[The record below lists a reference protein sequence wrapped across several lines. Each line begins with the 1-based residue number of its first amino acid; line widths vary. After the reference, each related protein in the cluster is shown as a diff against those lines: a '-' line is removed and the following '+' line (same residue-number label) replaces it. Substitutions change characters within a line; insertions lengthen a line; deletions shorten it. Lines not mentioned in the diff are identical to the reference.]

1 MPRKLSAKVKRERAV
16 ARKAARELEDERK
29 ARRTDGVE
37 DICNGIAQPI
47 TRFFHKMNG
56 YNDVKEKRNCSAF
69 EKNAPKKKKHK
80 MVVDKMTNKE
90 NVDGVEDKKPA
101 AEDGAED
108 SVVKEEE
115 YQVKERRQERHRS
128 TFRPSEPR
136 KKRVDRSTSIALL

>member
-1 MPRKLSAKVKRERAV
+1 MPRKLSAKVKRERAA

-56 YNDVKEKRNCSAF
+56 YDDVKEKRNCSAF
-69 EKNAPKKKKHK
+69 EKNAPKNKKQK
-80 MVVDKMTNKE
+80 MVVDKTTNKE

-115 YQVKERRQERHRS
+115 YDSDATISGRCNVCGG
-128 TFRPSEPR
+128 TWW
-136 KKRVDRSTSIALL
+136 

>member
-1 MPRKLSAKVKRERAV
+1 MLRKLSAKVKRERAA

-56 YNDVKEKRNCSAF
+56 YDDVKEKRNCSAF

-80 MVVDKMTNKE
+80 MVVDKTTNKE
-90 NVDGVEDKKPA
+90 NVDGVEDKKPM
-101 AEDGAED
+101 
-108 SVVKEEE
+108 
-115 YQVKERRQERHRS
+115 RHHWGG
-128 TFRPSEPR
+128 
-136 KKRVDRSTSIALL
+136 KRLRILHDVWIGTQCHVLVG